1 MKPISTHRRGRARR
15 VNGASAALLSVWLVA
30 VVMTA
35 IACLSVTVMS
45 LLLAYV
51 AGESQWSKA
60 QKDAVRALER
70 YEHTHAETDYQAF
83 LAHIA
88 VPLADR
94 VGKLEMERPAP
105 DRGVVVDALLK
116 GRIAREDIDGM
127 AWLYRNFR
135 HVPLFSDA
143 VAYWDAGDAYILR
156 LREIGARLHA
166 LTHVEGSADGG
177 AAGAIDEIEAV
188 DRQATRAED
197 GFSRSLDEASHIT
210 RDALIV
216 ALTTS
221 AVLLLS
227 VVTTFMRR
235 LFARGERLE
244 GELRKSEKLAEVTL
258 ASIGDAVI
266 RTDEAGRV
274 TYCNTIAA
282 HMLGRSV
289 AHMHLQPFDT
299 ICELRDEASGVRVAP
314 GAQCPRAQRAQGQ
327 DDVSQPACYIVR
339 PDGSRLEVDYA
350 ATTLRDAQAQ
360 VIGVVVVLY
369 DVSAKRKHAAQLVY
383 QATHDELTDLLN
395 RREFERRLESL
406 LAPDAAGAHGYA
418 VMFLDLDQFKIV
430 NDTCGH
436 AAGDELIRRVGATLR
451 ACLPDHAVL
460 ARLGGDE
467 FGVVLP
473 ECATAD
479 ALEIAGQLCDA
490 VTAIRLPWDGR
501 MLTTGVSIGLV
512 GACACLTSL
521 KEVMK
526 AADVACYM
534 AKENGRNR
542 VHLFSVDDQALSAAN
557 AQMEWVA
564 RVKTALDDDSL
575 CLYAQPI
582 EPVRRNCAR
591 AGERTGDIGGKHRKH
606 DLHDADRALRHDDTH
621 IEVLLR
627 MKDEGGLLV
636 PPARFIEAAERFNL
650 MPAVDR
656 WVIAHAFAALAS
668 GCHHARTWSI
678 NLSGASLGDE
688 HLFDYI
694 VAQRLRYGISFDRV
708 CFEITE
714 TAAITHLHRAI
725 ALIDRL
731 RALGCRFALDDFGT
745 GMSSFRYLK
754 HLHVDYLKIDGS
766 FIQGMVH
773 NPVDRAIVQSIN
785 QVAHAT
791 GKRTIAEF
799 ADGAAIVECLA
810 DIGVDYVQGY
820 GIGLPAPL
828 DAPEPQRRI
837 ARERDALTY

>member
-1 MKPISTHRRGRARR
+1 MNRA
-15 VNGASAALLSVWLVA
+15 NAALFSVWLVA
-30 VVMTA
+30 VVMTVF
-35 IACLSVTVMS
+35 ACLSVTVMS
-45 LLLAYV
+45 LLVAYV

-70 YEHTHAETDYQAF
+70 YGHTHAERDYQAF
-83 LAHIA
+83 LGHIA

-94 VGKLEMERPAP
+94 VGKLEMEKPVP
-105 DRGVVVDALLK
+105 DRDAAVDALLK

-127 AWLYRNFR
+127 VWLYRHFR
-135 HVPLFSDA
+135 HAPLFSNA
-143 VAYWDAGDAYILR
+143 VAYWDAGDAYILQ
-156 LREIGARLHA
+156 LREIGTRLHA
-166 LTHVEGSADGG
+166 LTHAEGSAD
-177 AAGAIDEIEAV
+177 AGADRLIDEIEEV

-210 RDALIV
+210 RDALIF
-216 ALTTS
+216 ALTIS
-221 AVLLLS
+221 AALLLS

-235 LFARGERLE
+235 LFARGEQLE
-244 GELRKSEKLAEVTL
+244 DELRKSEKLAEVTL

-274 TYCNTIAA
+274 TYCNTSAA
-282 HMLGRSV
+282 HMLGRSA
-289 AHMHLQPFDT
+289 AHMHLQPFDA
-299 ICELRDEASGVRVAP
+299 ICELRDEASGARVAH
-314 GAQCPRAQRAQGQ
+314 GAECPRAQGAQVQ
-327 DDVSQPACYIVR
+327 DGAQPAYYIVR
-339 PDGSRLEVDYA
+339 PDGSRLEVDYT
-350 ATTLRDAQAQ
+350 ATTLRDAQAH
-360 VIGVVVVLY
+360 VIGMVVVLY
-369 DVSAKRKHAAQLVY
+369 DVSAKRKHAAQLIY
-383 QATHDELTDLLN
+383 QATHDELTELLN
-395 RREFERRLESL
+395 RREFERRLAGL
-406 LAPDAAGAHGYA
+406 LAPDAAGARGYA

-467 FGVVLP
+467 FGVALP
-473 ECATAD
+473 ECTTAD
-479 ALEIAGQLCDA
+479 ALEIAGQMCDA

-542 VHLFSVDDQALSAAN
+542 VHLFSLDDQALSAAN
-557 AQMEWVA
+557 TQMEWVA

-582 EPVRRNCAR
+582 EPVLRNCTR
-591 AGERTGDIGGKHRKH
+591 ADGRTDDIGGKHGEHGNH
-606 DLHDADRALRHDDTH
+606 DLHDPDRALRNDDTH

-627 MKDEGGLLV
+627 MKDEGGALV
-636 PPARFIEAAERFNL
+636 PPARFVEAAERFNL

-668 GCHHARTWSI
+668 GCHDARTWSI

-694 VAQRLRYGISFDRV
+694 VAQRLRHGISFDRV

-773 NPVDRAIVQSIN
+773 NPADRAIVQSIN

-820 GIGLPAPL
+820 GIGLPEPL
-828 DAPEPQRRI
+828 DVPEPQRHI
-837 ARERDALTY
+837 ARQRNALTY